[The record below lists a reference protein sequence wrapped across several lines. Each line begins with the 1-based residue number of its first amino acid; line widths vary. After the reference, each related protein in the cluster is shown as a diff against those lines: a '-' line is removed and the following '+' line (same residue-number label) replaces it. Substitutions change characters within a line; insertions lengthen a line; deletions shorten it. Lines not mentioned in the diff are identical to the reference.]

1 MDMAA
6 QERAAMAE
14 HFACWTLGRD
24 AGEVIAPLPVICR
37 ARHAGD
43 REAKPTRFF
52 CKGGFLWLTQ
62 QCNARRR
69 T

>member
-24 AGEVIAPLPVICR
+24 AGEVIAPPRVVPR
-37 ARHAGD
+37 AIEKQNRRAFSV
-43 REAKPTRFF
+43 REASY
-52 CKGGFLWLTQ
+52 G
-62 QCNARRR
+62 
-69 T
+69 